1 MNSEK
6 FCLRWNDFQAN
17 ISEAFNEIRDE
28 KDFFD
33 VTLACGNEQVQAH
46 KLILSACSPF
56 FKNILRSNPHQ
67 HPLLYLKGVQFTD
80 LQAVLNFMYHGE
92 VNVAQ
97 EELNSFLAVAEDL
110 MVKGL
115 TQNSNSKYQD
125 QTKKINF
132 PPSKSLQAV
141 HKQSVKEKPFQ
152 PKPALPKLLTYSS
165 HDTADD
171 DDVQEVAPTVK
182 TEPRDLTNP
191 IQMQKPELQDHY
203 NPNNE
208 THYSLTPS
216 ENRIAYNEDNYEEY
230 DDHYGEEQEYHG
242 GDEVHMPTSRGDLH
256 TGQSLQDPSELLQF
270 VRKDS
275 TDQKYHCTLC
285 RNFSHKVISCTRNHV
300 ESKHYPNVFT
310 YSCDQCEETFST
322 KTNLNTHRTRKHK
335 QMKNPQFYRNEAS
348 YQ

>member
-56 FKNILRSNPHQ
+56 FRNILRSNPHQ

-115 TQNSNSKYQD
+115 TQNSNSKDQD

-165 HDTADD
+165 HDTTADD

-256 TGQSLQDPSELLQF
+256 TGE
-270 VRKDS
+270 V
-275 TDQKYHCTLC
+275 T
-285 RNFSHKVISCTRNHV
+285 
-300 ESKHYPNVFT
+300 
-310 YSCDQCEETFST
+310 
-322 KTNLNTHRTRKHK
+322 
-335 QMKNPQFYRNEAS
+335 
-348 YQ
+348 